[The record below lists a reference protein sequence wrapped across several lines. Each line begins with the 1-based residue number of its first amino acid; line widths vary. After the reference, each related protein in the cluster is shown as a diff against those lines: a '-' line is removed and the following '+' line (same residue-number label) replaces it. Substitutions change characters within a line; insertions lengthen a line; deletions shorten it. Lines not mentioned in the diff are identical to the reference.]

1 MNDEL
6 EKKEKELAIAKN
18 IIRLKKIRQKRII
31 YASEH
36 PKEFP
41 HRTPEDLEQSRV
53 GVQESI
59 EWDSQYCDKLTKEI
73 EEIKAKRKQL

>member
-6 EKKEKELAIAKN
+6 EKKEKELAIAKEYH
-18 IIRLKKIRQKRII
+18 KIKENQAKRII